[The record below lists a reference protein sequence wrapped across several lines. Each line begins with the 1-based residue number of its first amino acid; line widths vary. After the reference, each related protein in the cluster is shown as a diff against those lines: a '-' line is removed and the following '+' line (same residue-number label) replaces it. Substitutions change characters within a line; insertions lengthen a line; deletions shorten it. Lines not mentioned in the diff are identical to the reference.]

1 MEKRQAPDQEWYTQD
16 DFNAFYGDAG
26 PQAWE
31 SARREGAAGEAAQ
44 GGTPDVTAAAL
55 ESVLGAL
62 AAAVQSGGLDLSN
75 LFNANQEP
83 SANATEAFQ
92 SLATTQVAPPP
103 PAQPGQGE
111 RRLAE
116 ASLVGRSST
125 RGVAS

>member
-55 ESVLGAL
+55 ESVLVSSAPCLIGPSCFAFVRFRSLSVAL
-62 AAAVQSGGLDLSN
+62 LGTLASRALPCISPNRVIDLR
-75 LFNANQEP
+75 FH
-83 SANATEAFQ
+83 F
-92 SLATTQVAPPP
+92 
-103 PAQPGQGE
+103 G
-111 RRLAE
+111 
-116 ASLVGRSST
+116 
-125 RGVAS
+125 